1 MSNFY
6 FCFVN
11 IISGYFI
18 IYEYFFSFL
27 KKIQTTPPQIQGLEV
42 SRQSPTGHRTIHA
55 VLRDTCYIWAAY
67 PSFSIE
73 ICFIDTEIL
82 VRSDFLVLCVLHFT
96 AECRGRKTLN
106 TECSSLV
113 HDSGGRT
120 WSQWDF
126 ISPAVHTF
134 PLLCKL
140 LMVSLLLFSKAHGST
155 VCFIG
160 ELEASRRKLP
170 HLWQPSL
177 PASLSLSH
185 CHASWHVEEQRMLA
199 PSQAL
204 LVYAWCL

>member
-1 MSNFY
+1 MSSSLVFWNHPPPPP
-6 FCFVN
+6 
-11 IISGYFI
+11 
-18 IYEYFFSFL
+18 
-27 KKIQTTPPQIQGLEV
+27 KIQGFEV
-42 SRQSPTGHRTIHA
+42 SRQSLARNWTIHA
-55 VLRDTCYIWAAY
+55 GLRDTCYIWAAY

-73 ICFIDTEIL
+73 ICFIKIDKIWPSTL
-82 VRSDFLVLCVLHFT
+82 VCPPFHSWIW
-96 AECRGRKTLN
+96 GKKN

-113 HDSGGRT
+113 HDSGHQT

-140 LMVSLLLFSKAHGST
+140 LIVSLLFSKAHGSA

-160 ELEASRRKLP
+160 ELEASGRELP
-170 HLWQPSL
+170 YLWQPSL
-177 PASLSLSH
+177 PAYLSLNH

-204 LVYAWCL
+204 LVYAWYL